1 MALIECKE
9 CLTSIAES
17 AKTCPKCGFEPV
29 SAVKD
34 KSRFEAFLNFLGGP
48 FVVPAATAIL
58 GCMTLLYQER
68 SHENEKLQTMI
79 ESAVSGD
86 SAKERSAVQTIT
98 YLAKHRE
105 IEPSFALSILGTVVR
120 DARDEQLR
128 GEVYDALENLAGEDS
143 NLKGFD
149 KYERLEILCLRASLT
164 PSQFQRQKNIHAIEK
179 FVTNDEL
186 KVQASSKLLSLVE
199 HLSDP
204 QSLIDLL
211 LSVSAYGNKPDMLE
225 KVIPSLC
232 KAVKLRDHFGNE
244 SNEDVVNFLMKVAVD
259 LKSDTAVTQSI
270 AQDESYLDVKETSR
284 LQMRLYLARA
294 LVAKAKKLRDDSLTA
309 FENIVSSHGLGDDAR
324 LLLDGIGRTTED
336 PNLPTIVKT
345 VNHYLDGEKDVGD
358 HKFSTR

>member
-17 AKTCPKCGFEPV
+17 AKTCPKCGFEPA
-29 SAVKD
+29 AVKD

-86 SAKERSAVQTIT
+86 SAKERTAVQTVT

-164 PSQFQRQKNIHAIEK
+164 RRNFSVRRTFMLSRNSSPM
-179 FVTNDEL
+179 TNL
-186 KVQASSKLLSLVE
+186 RYKPLRNCFLSLNICPTPKP
-199 HLSDP
+199 LSTC
-204 QSLIDLL
+204 
-211 LSVSAYGNKPDMLE
+211 SVSAYGNKPDMLE

-244 SNEDVVNFLMKVAVD
+244 SNEDVVNFLMKVAGD
-259 LKSDTAVTQSI
+259 LKSATAVTQSI
-270 AQDESYLDVKETSR
+270 AQDESSLDVRETSR

-294 LVAKAKKLRDDSLTA
+294 LVAKAKKLRDDSLTE
-309 FENIVSSHGLGDDAR
+309 FENIVSSHGLGADAR

>member
-17 AKTCPKCGFEPV
+17 AKTCPKCGFEPA
-29 SAVKD
+29 AVKH
-34 KSRFEAFLNFLGGP
+34 KSRLETFASFLSGP
-48 FVVPAATAIL
+48 FVIQAATAIL
-58 GCMTLLYQER
+58 GYMTLLYQER

-86 SAKERSAVQTIT
+86 SAKERTAVQMVT
-98 YLAKHRE
+98 YLAKHRD
-105 IEPSFALSILGTVVR
+105 IEPSFALSILGAVVR

-128 GEVYDALENLAGEDS
+128 GEVYDAVENLAGEHDS
-143 NLKGFD
+143 TLIGFD

-164 PSQFQRQKNIHAIEK
+164 PSQYQRQKNIHAIEE
-179 FVTNDEL
+179 FVTDDDL

-204 QSLIDLL
+204 QTLIDLL

-225 KVIPSLC
+225 KVIPSLS

-244 SNEDVVNFLMKVAVD
+244 SNEDVANFLKKVADD
-259 LKSDTAVTQSI
+259 LKSAKAVNQAI
-270 AQDESYLDVKETSR
+270 AQNKNPSDVREASR

-294 LVAKAKKLRDDSLTA
+294 LVAKNKNLRDDSLTDLRHRK
-309 FENIVSSHGLGDDAR
+309 NVS
-324 LLLDGIGRTTED
+324 
-336 PNLPTIVKT
+336 
-345 VNHYLDGEKDVGD
+345 
-358 HKFSTR
+358 FS